1 MWRRLAGVIALAT
14 VLAGCTG
21 TGTSTDPGTS
31 TTSRASSTSGES
43 TSAGRTGGHRGTSG
57 LDRRLVADLEKVE
70 QAHPDAEVAVAL
82 APVGGEEKPRVV
94 GTAPWLIA
102 WSTIKV
108 PLSLAVIRSGASGDA
123 GIEAAITAS
132 DNESAM
138 RLWEGLGSGEQAADA
153 VRAELRRGG
162 DARTRV
168 PPWIT
173 VPGYSPFGQATW
185 RLTDQATFTA
195 ALPCLSGSSTVTDAM
210 GRVVEG
216 QRWGLGRIEGA
227 RFKGGWGSTPDGY
240 VVRQLGL
247 LPGTKGETAATVQ
260 VRTGTHEQGTA
271 IASELADVLER
282 HRDDLPTGSCG

>member
-1 MWRRLAGVIALAT
+1 MRRRLAGVIALAT

-21 TGTSTDPGTS
+21 TGAPTGTS
-31 TTSRASSTSGES
+31 TSSGPSATSSGS
-43 TSAGRTGGHRGTSG
+43 ASAGSSGPRHRGTTG
-57 LDRRLVADLEKVE
+57 LESRLVADLEEVE
-70 QAHPDAEVAVAL
+70 QAHPDAEVAIAL
-82 APVGGEEKPRVV
+82 APVGGDEKPRVV
-94 GTAPWLIA
+94 GTAPRLIA

-108 PLSLAVIRSGASGDA
+108 PLSLAVIRSDASGDA

-138 RLWEGLGSGEQAADA
+138 RLWEGLGAGEQAAEA

-168 PPWIT
+168 PPWVT
-173 VPGYSPFGQATW
+173 VPGYSPFGQAAW

-247 LPGTKGETAATVQ
+247 LPGTKGETAAAVQ

-271 IASELADVLER
+271 IASELADVVER
-282 HRDDLPTGSCG
+282 HRADLPTGSCG